1 MKLKYIPLLLLS
13 VALVSVLVG
22 CSRESQP
29 SETPTLLPIA
39 TYTPVTSAPTLTAT
53 PASTP
58 TASEAEYLCGRKG
71 QESLCWS
78 KRYLQSIAGCLSRTL
93 GEERATKIVKNQ
105 EQPTNEE
112 TATISGCSKPGGAD
126 QSSDDR
132 SRSSAGKD
140 QMPTGKDRSPARG
153 RDTGTGWRISPTQV
167 GCMFDAIGK
176 SAYRDIRNGIRP
188 PASAEIQTAQP
199 CLPGSR
205 SLNDVP
211 HPLGA
216 EQCPSLELLQ
226 RNLEEYQ
233 PRWDQLECHI
243 KEDFQRLPLPSFRTS
258 ARINPI
264 VLMEPAGAELGCQG
278 LLCPEGTEGVA
289 IKDLWNGDL
298 AVLLESM
305 EAETWEEFAG
315 GRYTGSRLDHVTSL
329 LFTEAEFPSAN
340 FTYLPGNVFKPKTDE
355 IGERHVFPVTDYWH
369 DVGLRAFAVHVI
381 LRKQAGHITPMEFGF
396 GGSKDVPTAKTPEEF
411 RNWIDEVFIPQKI
424 HEAKIAEKL
433 KIETYKP
440 WMTEVDVWVMDQSW
454 ALKASDQELLET
466 GQYLLDAVVAAVRP
480 HFRGRITPHT
490 WQHGS
495 AVHEGHPRPIWK
507 KLTFKGLDE
516 VGVTFLPR
524 CDMETT
530 MADAKVQFAA
540 IMEMVKR
547 DSIPWVISEMDS
559 NHKGF
564 AFCGT
569 DMFDQADEIWS
580 AVFDLISELE
590 IQPIGISTKGFGN
603 IYSQE
608 HKALIEEKLFSRS
621 AS

>member
-1 MKLKYIPLLLLS
+1 M
-13 VALVSVLVG
+13 
-22 CSRESQP
+22 
-29 SETPTLLPIA
+29 
-39 TYTPVTSAPTLTAT
+39 
-53 PASTP
+53 
-58 TASEAEYLCGRKG
+58 
-71 QESLCWS
+71 
-78 KRYLQSIAGCLSRTL
+78 
-93 GEERATKIVKNQ
+93 
-105 EQPTNEE
+105 
-112 TATISGCSKPGGAD
+112 
-126 QSSDDR
+126 
-132 SRSSAGKD
+132 
-140 QMPTGKDRSPARG
+140 
-153 RDTGTGWRISPTQV
+153 
-167 GCMFDAIGK
+167 
-176 SAYRDIRNGIRP
+176 
-188 PASAEIQTAQP
+188 
-199 CLPGSR
+199 
-205 SLNDVP
+205 
-211 HPLGA
+211 
-216 EQCPSLELLQ
+216 
-226 RNLEEYQ
+226 
-233 PRWDQLECHI
+233 

-264 VLMEPAGAELGCQG
+264 VLMEPPGAELGCQG
-278 LLCPEGTEGVA
+278 LLCPEGTEGVV

-298 AVLLESM
+298 DVLLESM

-329 LFTEAEFPSAN
+329 QFTEAEFPSAN

-355 IGERHVFPVTDYWH
+355 LGERHVFPVTDYWH

-396 GGSKDVPTAKTPEEF
+396 GGIKDVPTAKTPEEF
-411 RNWIDEVFIPQKI
+411 RDWIDEVFIPQKI

-440 WMTEVDVWVMDQSW
+440 WMTEVDIWVMDQSW
-454 ALKASDQELLET
+454 ALEASDQELLET

-495 AVHEGHPRPIWK
+495 AVHEAHPRPIWK
-507 KLTFKGLDE
+507 DLTFKGLDE

-547 DSIPWVISEMDS
+547 DSIPWVISEMDTS
-559 NHKGF
+559 HKGF

-569 DMFDQADEIWS
+569 DIFDQADEIWS
-580 AVFDLISELE
+580 AVLDLISELE

-608 HKALIEEKLFSRS
+608 HKTVLEERIISRS
-621 AS
+621 AE